1 MNSIHQPRSS
11 LANVT
16 VNVTSSLLPP
26 SLPRGPPSRG
36 PLNLCM
42 LGGRQQE
49 VSQYCETCIK
59 RTPSIKR
66 TVVEVPKFISLI
78 YL

>member
-16 VNVTSSLLPP
+16 VNVTNSLLPP
-26 SLPRGPPSRG
+26 SLPPSGG

-49 VSQYCETCIK
+49 VSQYSETCIK

-66 TVVEVPKFISLI
+66 TEVEVPKFISLI

>member
-49 VSQYCETCIK
+49 VSQYSEPVLSGHPLL
-59 RTPSIKR
+59 RGQ
-66 TVVEVPKFISLI
+66 
-78 YL
+78 